1 MALTANAP
9 VALVAAAFANIPEVD
24 AVALAG
30 SKVAGSADEQSDLD
44 LYVYAR
50 APVTM
55 ADRGAIAT
63 RFATRREV
71 GNEFWEPGD
80 EWIDSRSGRQIDVM
94 YRTPDWIEE
103 QLDRV
108 LVRHE
113 ASVGYSTC
121 FWYNVLHLTPLF
133 DRCGWYR
140 DLRAAAARPYPQPL
154 QHAIIAGNHPIR
166 RQTLSSYLAQIE
178 RAVQRGDSVS
188 IQHWVTA
195 LLASYFDI
203 LFAINE
209 LPHPGEK
216 RLLQVAVTHCT
227 KTPLNMETHINTVL
241 GTTAWP
247 ATPAVVEH
255 INALLDSFDALLVD
269 EDLVPIG

>member
-44 LYVYAR
+44 FYVYAR

-71 GNEFWEPGD
+71 GNDFWEPGD
-80 EWIDSRSGRQIDVM
+80 EWIDRQSGRQIDVM
-94 YRTPDWIEE
+94 YRTPVWIEE

-121 FWYNVLHLTPLF
+121 FWHNVLHSRPLH
-133 DRCGWYR
+133 DPHGWYLA
-140 DLRAAAARPYPQPL
+140 LREWADRPYPEPL
-154 QHAIIAGNHPIR
+154 QQAIIARNHPILR
-166 RQTLSSYLAQIE
+166 EAMSSYTRQIE
-178 RAVQRGDSVS
+178 RAVARGDSVS
-188 IQHWVTA
+188 VQHRITA

-203 LFAINE
+203 LFAVNA

-216 RLLQVAVTHCT
+216 ALLPFALTHCA
-227 KTPLNMETHINTVL
+227 KQASGMKNDVESLLATVPF
-241 GTTAWP
+241 P
-247 ATPAVVEH
+247 ADSQILERVH
-255 INALLDSFDALLVD
+255 ALLDRLDALLAA
-269 EDLVPIG
+269 EGLLLS